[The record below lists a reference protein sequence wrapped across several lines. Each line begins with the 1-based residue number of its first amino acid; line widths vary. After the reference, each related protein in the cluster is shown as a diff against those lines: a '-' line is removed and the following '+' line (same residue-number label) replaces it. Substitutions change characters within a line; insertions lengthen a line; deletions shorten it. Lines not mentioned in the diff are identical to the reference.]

1 MNSKNEG
8 KKYIIISVVIIGL
21 AFFGITPL
29 TVRFV
34 TQTILGNPAVDT
46 NGMAIVNIAT
56 IASIFISIILGMV
69 FAIIGIAKSRSK
81 MSKN

>member
-1 MNSKNEG
+1 MKSKNEG
-8 KKYIIISVVIIGL
+8 KKYIIMSIIIIGL
-21 AFFGITPL
+21 AFIGITPL
-29 TVRFV
+29 IVRLI

-56 IASIFISIILGMV
+56 IASIFISIIVGMV